1 VTVIAWD
8 GKALAGDKQT
18 TGEDRRHACVGARA
32 RCTACKGADG
42 KHRLVGCAGD
52 TGDCQSYV
60 RCGARLGEGSDR
72 LHEFTSVGSV
82 AMHRR
87 AQAHMVADHRI
98 QWQRIRHPFIAIGNG
113 GDFALGALAAG
124 ESAREAV
131 RIASRLSASCG
142 FGVDVVRF

>member
-18 TGEDRRHACVGARA
+18 TGEDRGRMRCAQGARQGRRSSAAPERTGAACVGARA
-32 RCTACKGADG
+32 R
-42 KHRLVGCAGD
+42 
-52 TGDCQSYV
+52 
-60 RCGARLGEGSDR
+60 
-72 LHEFTSVGSV
+72 
-82 AMHRR
+82 
-87 AQAHMVADHRI
+87 ADHRI

>member
-1 VTVIAWD
+1 VPTANTGSSAAPGIRAIAI
-8 GKALAGDKQT
+8 L
-18 TGEDRRHACVGARA
+18 RP
-32 RCTACKGADG
+32 
-42 KHRLVGCAGD
+42 L
-52 TGDCQSYV
+52 
-60 RCGARLGEGSDR
+60 GARLGEER
-72 LHEFTSVGSV
+72 PAFTSLEVLCIDE
-82 AMHRR
+82 RR
-87 AQAHMVADHRI
+87 RIWWADHRI